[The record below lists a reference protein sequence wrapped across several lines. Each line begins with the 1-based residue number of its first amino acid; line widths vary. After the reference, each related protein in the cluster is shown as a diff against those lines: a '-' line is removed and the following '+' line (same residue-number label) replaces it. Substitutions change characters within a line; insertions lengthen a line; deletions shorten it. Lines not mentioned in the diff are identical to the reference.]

1 MPASFL
7 TREPSLPQT
16 TLGGVNALLGVVEW
30 IERWVFRIVG
40 ALVEQITA
48 LLVRILRRGRFRAWR
63 RGA

>member
-1 MPASFL
+1 
-7 TREPSLPQT
+7 
-16 TLGGVNALLGVVEW
+16 VNTVLRVVEW
-30 IERWVFRIVG
+30 IETWVFRIVG